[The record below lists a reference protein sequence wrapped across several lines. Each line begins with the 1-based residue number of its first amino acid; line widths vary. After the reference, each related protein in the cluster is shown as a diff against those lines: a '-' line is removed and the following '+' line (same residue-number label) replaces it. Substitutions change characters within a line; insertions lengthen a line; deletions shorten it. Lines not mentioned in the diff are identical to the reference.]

1 VAGSPV
7 GAEEVAAD
15 MAGESPLSASPY
27 EVLGVAATASHDQL
41 RRAYRQKLRETHPD
55 TGGAAIRFHAV
66 QHAWELIGTPEARA
80 VFDRTGRGLND
91 ITGNGPSGPGT
102 GRTWAPAPPP
112 KRPDAR
118 PQARAYGHP
127 GGWYRERYLDLLHEW
142 AGRGVEVP
150 DPYDPAL
157 LRSAPREIR
166 HLLAA
171 AVAEEDTARALS
183 TLGIGFTVWH
193 DVRTDAA
200 GPGAGMVRGRDD
212 RGKLDHIVLGP
223 TGLWAM
229 LSEDWGEPVKTKRGE
244 IIGPA
249 LEPAERPVHELSVRA
264 RSFARAARVKF
275 SALVVVVPDGS
286 SPEDVIALGPVRGAQ
301 ALLVQRPRL
310 VDLVRTGLPGVA
322 TGGTDLFEVR
332 TRVASAV
339 QYV

>member
-1 VAGSPV
+1 
-7 GAEEVAAD
+7 
-15 MAGESPLSASPY
+15 MSASPY
-27 EVLGVAATASHDQL
+27 EVLGVPTTASDGEL
-41 RRAYRQKLRETHPD
+41 RRAYRAKLRETHPD
-55 TGGAAIRFHAV
+55 TGGAANRFHAV

-80 VFDRTGRGLND
+80 EFDRTGRGLGE
-91 ITGNGPSGPGT
+91 TSPGSGA
-102 GRTWAPAPPP
+102 TWAPAPPQ

-142 AGRGVEVP
+142 AGRGVAVP
-150 DPYDPAL
+150 DPYDPSL
-157 LRSAPREIR
+157 LRSAPREVR

-171 AVAEEDTARALS
+171 AVAEEDTARVLS
-183 TLGIGFTVWH
+183 TLGIGFTIWH
-193 DVRTDAA
+193 DVRTHAA
-200 GPGAGMVRGRDD
+200 GPGAGQVRGRDD

-244 IIGPA
+244 LIGAGLAPG
-249 LEPAERPVHELSVRA
+249 ERPVHELSVRA
-264 RSFARAARVKF
+264 RAFAREARVKF
-275 SALVVVVPDGS
+275 SALVVVVPDDA
-286 SPEDVIALGPVRGAQ
+286 SPEGVIDLGSVRGAQ

-310 VDLVRTGLPGVA
+310 VDLVRTGLPGVG

>member
-1 VAGSPV
+1 
-7 GAEEVAAD
+7 
-15 MAGESPLSASPY
+15 
-27 EVLGVAATASHDQL
+27 VLGVPTTASNAQL
-41 RRAYRQKLRETHPD
+41 RRAYRAKLRETHPD
-55 TGGAAIRFHAV
+55 TGGAAARFHAV

-80 VFDRTGRGLND
+80 VYDRTGRGLHD
-91 ITGNGPSGPGT
+91 SGSRDAGPG
-102 GRTWAPAPPP
+102 GQTWAPSPPP

-127 GGWYRERYLDLLHEW
+127 GGWYRERFLELLHEW
-142 AGRGVEVP
+142 VGRGVAVP
-150 DPYDPAL
+150 DPYDPEL
-157 LRSAPREIR
+157 LRSAPREVR

-171 AVAEEDTARALS
+171 AVAEEDTARVLS

-200 GPGAGMVRGRDD
+200 GPSAGLVRGRDD

-244 IIGPA
+244 LIGPA
-249 LEPAERPVHELSVRA
+249 LAPGERPVHELSVRA
-264 RSFARAARVKF
+264 RAFARAARVKF
-275 SALVVVVPDGS
+275 SALVVVVPDGA
-286 SPEDVIALGPVRGAQ
+286 SPEDVIDLGPVRGSQ

-310 VDLVRTGLPGVA
+310 VDLVRTGLPGVG

-339 QYV
+339 SFI

>member
-1 VAGSPV
+1 M
-7 GAEEVAAD
+7 AAD
-15 MAGESPLSASPY
+15 SPLSASPY
-27 EVLGVAATASHDQL
+27 EVLGVPTTASDAQL
-41 RRAYRQKLRETHPD
+41 RRAYRAKLRETHPD
-55 TGGAAIRFHAV
+55 TGGAATRFHAV

-80 VFDRTGRGLND
+80 AFDRTGRAALDG
-91 ITGNGPSGPGT
+91 GGQ
-102 GRTWAPAPPP
+102 TWAPAPPP

-142 AGRGVEVP
+142 AGRGVDVP
-150 DPYDPAL
+150 DPYDAAL
-157 LRSAPREIR
+157 LRSAPREVR

-171 AVAEEDTARALS
+171 AVAEEDTARVLS

-193 DVRTDAA
+193 DVRTDASGPSA
-200 GPGAGMVRGRDD
+200 GPVRGRDD

-229 LSEDWGEPVKTKRGE
+229 LSEDWGDPVKTKRGE

-249 LEPAERPVHELSVRA
+249 LAPGERPVHELSVRA
-264 RSFARAARVKF
+264 RAFARAARVKF
-275 SALVVVVPDGS
+275 SALVVVVPDGA
-286 SPEDVIALGPVRGAQ
+286 SPEGVIDLGPVRGAQ

>member
-1 VAGSPV
+1 VVA
-7 GAEEVAAD
+7 D
-15 MAGESPLSASPY
+15 SPLSASPY
-27 EVLGVAATASHDQL
+27 EVLGVPATASDDQL
-41 RRAYRQKLRETHPD
+41 RRANPAKLRETHPD
-55 TGGAAIRFHAV
+55 TAGPDSRGAATRFHAV

-80 VFDRTGRGLND
+80 AFDRTGRGPAD
-91 ITGNGPSGPGT
+91 PGSGSGQ
-102 GRTWAPAPPP
+102 TWAPTPPP

-127 GGWYRERYLDLLHEW
+127 GGWYRERYLVLLHEW
-142 AGRGVEVP
+142 AGRGVDVP

-157 LRSAPREIR
+157 LRSAPREVR

-200 GPGAGMVRGRDD
+200 GPSAGPVRGRDD

-249 LEPAERPVHELSVRA
+249 LAPGERPVHELSVRA
-264 RSFARAARVKF
+264 RAFARAARVKF
-275 SALVVVVPDGS
+275 SALVVVVPDGA
-286 SPEDVIALGPVRGAQ
+286 SPEDVIDLGSVRGAR

-310 VDLVRTGLPGVA
+310 VSAVRDGIPGIG

>member
-1 VAGSPV
+1 VVAEAV
-7 GAEEVAAD
+7 GADVVGD
-15 MAGESPLSASPY
+15 SPLSASPY
-27 EVLGVAATASHDQL
+27 EVLGVPTTASHDHL
-41 RRAYRQKLRETHPD
+41 RRAYRAKLRETHPD
-55 TGGAAIRFHAV
+55 TAGPDSRGAAIRFHAV

-80 VFDRTGRGLND
+80 AFDRTGRGARD
-91 ITGNGPSGPGT
+91 DESAGQ
-102 GRTWAPAPPP
+102 TWAPAPPP

-142 AGRGVEVP
+142 AGRGVAVP

-157 LRSAPREIR
+157 LRSAPREVR

-171 AVAEEDTARALS
+171 AVAEEDTARVLS

-200 GPGAGMVRGRDD
+200 GPGAGLVRGRDD

-223 TGLWAM
+223 TGLWAL

-244 IIGPA
+244 LIGQA
-249 LEPAERPVHELSVRA
+249 LAPGERPVHELSVRA
-264 RSFARAARVKF
+264 RAFARPARVKF
-275 SALVVVVPDGS
+275 SALVVVVPDGA
-286 SPEDVIALGPVRGAQ
+286 SPDDVIDLGSIRGSQ

-310 VDLVRTGLPGVA
+310 VAVIRDGLPGIS

-332 TRVASAV
+332 TRVAGAV
-339 QYV
+339 TYV

>member
-1 VAGSPV
+1 M
-7 GAEEVAAD
+7 AEEVAAVV
-15 MAGESPLSASPY
+15 AGESPHSSSPLSSSPY
-27 EVLGVAATASHDQL
+27 EVLGVPTSASDAQL
-41 RRAYRQKLRETHPD
+41 RRAYRTKLRETHPD
-55 TGGAAIRFHAV
+55 TGGAATRFHAV

-80 VFDRTGRGLND
+80 AFDRTGRGLHE
-91 ITGNGPSGPGT
+91 TSAGGQ
-102 GRTWAPAPPP
+102 TWAPAPPP

-142 AGRGVEVP
+142 VGRGVDVP

-157 LRSAPREIR
+157 LRSAPREVR

-171 AVAEEDTARALS
+171 AVAEEDTARVLS

-200 GPGAGMVRGRDD
+200 GPSAGLVRGRDD

-244 IIGPA
+244 LIGPA
-249 LEPAERPVHELSVRA
+249 LAPGERPVHELSVRA
-264 RSFARAARVKF
+264 RAFARAARVRF
-275 SALVVVVPDGS
+275 SALVVVVPDGA
-286 SPEDVIALGPVRGAQ
+286 SPEGVIDLGSIRGAH

-310 VDLVRTGLPGVA
+310 VDLVRTGLPGVG

>member
-1 VAGSPV
+1 V
-7 GAEEVAAD
+7 GAD
-15 MAGESPLSASPY
+15 SPLARSPY
-27 EVLGVAATASHDQL
+27 EILGVSVTASHEQL
-41 RRAYRQKLRETHPD
+41 RRAYRRKLRETHPD
-55 TGGAAIRFHAV
+55 TAASTAAASAAPGTAAPGTGGAAVHFHAV

-80 VFDRTGRGLND
+80 IFDRTGRAAATD
-91 ITGNGPSGPGT
+91 DS
-102 GRTWAPAPPP
+102 RTWAPAPPA

-142 AGRGVEVP
+142 VGRGVDVP
-150 DPYDPAL
+150 DPYDAAL
-157 LRSAPREIR
+157 LRSAPREVK

-171 AVAEEDTARALS
+171 AVAEEDTARVLA

-193 DVRTDAA
+193 DVRTAAA
-200 GPGAGMVRGRDD
+200 GPDAGLVRGRDD

-223 TGLWAM
+223 TGLWAI

-244 IIGPA
+244 LIGSA
-249 LEPAERPVHELSVRA
+249 LASGERPVHELSVRA
-264 RSFARAARVKF
+264 RAFARAARVKF
-275 SALVVVVPDGS
+275 SALVVVVPEGA
-286 SPEDVIALGPVRGAQ
+286 SPEDVIALGAVRGSQ

-310 VDLVRTGLPGVA
+310 ANLVRTGLPGIG

>member
-1 VAGSPV
+1 
-7 GAEEVAAD
+7 
-15 MAGESPLSASPY
+15 M
-27 EVLGVAATASHDQL
+27 
-41 RRAYRQKLRETHPD
+41 
-55 TGGAAIRFHAV
+55 
-66 QHAWELIGTPEARA
+66 
-80 VFDRTGRGLND
+80 
-91 ITGNGPSGPGT
+91 
-102 GRTWAPAPPP
+102 
-112 KRPDAR
+112 
-118 PQARAYGHP
+118 
-127 GGWYRERYLDLLHEW
+127 
-142 AGRGVEVP
+142 P

-157 LRSAPREIR
+157 LRSAPREVR

-171 AVAEEDTARALS
+171 AVAEEDTARVLS

-200 GPGAGMVRGRDD
+200 GPSAGLVRGRDD

-244 IIGPA
+244 LIGPA
-249 LEPAERPVHELSVRA
+249 LAPGERPVHELSVRA
-264 RSFARAARVKF
+264 RAFARAARVKF
-275 SALVVVVPDGS
+275 SALVVVVPDGA
-286 SPEDVIALGPVRGAQ
+286 SPEDVIDLGSVRGAQ

-310 VDLVRTGLPGVA
+310 VDLVRTGLPGVG